1 MPEEERAETLDRL
14 LDRSEEFE
22 AALIECFP
30 VSGFVLADA
39 SDKHQL
45 CSTACTLSAEHAS
58 VLRLAFT
65 LVAPNSGAALLRLQY
80 EGLLRAAWLLHA
92 ASPVDVAK
100 LARSLDLDA
109 EQAAKNMPGYSAM
122 LEAVLKH
129 APVGLAAPL
138 EEFNRYSRHALN
150 SFVHTGIHPLRRAQE
165 GFPILLAHRLI
176 AMSNGLL
183 HFAYRILAVL
193 SGSKRRL
200 DKVTNLYLPFA
211 DCLPVVETT
220 ASGGPGAA

>member
-1 MPEEERAETLDRL
+1 MTEEESTEALERL

-22 AALIECFP
+22 SALLGCFP
-30 VSGFVLADA
+30 GSGLVLADA

-45 CSTACTLSAEHAS
+45 CSTACALSIEHAS
-58 VLRLAFT
+58 VLRAAFA

-92 ASPVDVAK
+92 ANPADVAK
-100 LARSLDLDA
+100 LGRSLDLEA

-129 APVGLAAPL
+129 APAGLAAPL

-165 GFPILLAHRLI
+165 GFPALLAHRLI

-183 HFAYRILAVL
+183 HFAYRMLAVL

-200 DKVTNLYLPFA
+200 DKATNLYLEFA
-211 DCLPVVETT
+211 DCLPVVE
-220 ASGGPGAA
+220 AKSSSSPGAA